1 MVQIQLP
8 EQEKVQVQ
16 GLKVVPSRGKVPLL
30 PHTVREVAGTRKE
43 QTARNRSC
51 IFLVFLS
58 ILFAIV
64 SVKKICDLK
73 EENLRLLQQLAL
85 ERQKDSVLKLA
96 VRDNISPSR
105 FLGHQFTDA
114 EVAEV
119 TEPSQPETQPAS
131 WSINLLVLWSSPEV
145 SVCDMRRLSNIL
157 AQEIY
162 SKGAEEQEETR
173 SPWMDL
179 AENTNEDT
187 EPESEETEDSAESV
201 ESVESEESEESDE
214 VFDEP
219 TISDKDV
226 EDVLLKVIK
235 EMDSDYVDDA
245 WLDKEVEGTSED
257 TNWLTDAAEDYLED
271 NYDYLQDMDGA
282 YDTIELFRDYSE
294 DGEAYDEWYN

>member
-1 MVQIQLP
+1 
-8 EQEKVQVQ
+8 
-16 GLKVVPSRGKVPLL
+16 
-30 PHTVREVAGTRKE
+30 
-43 QTARNRSC
+43 
-51 IFLVFLS
+51 
-58 ILFAIV
+58 
-64 SVKKICDLK
+64 
-73 EENLRLLQQLAL
+73 
-85 ERQKDSVLKLA
+85 
-96 VRDNISPSR
+96 
-105 FLGHQFTDA
+105 
-114 EVAEV
+114 
-119 TEPSQPETQPAS
+119 
-131 WSINLLVLWSSPEV
+131 
-145 SVCDMRRLSNIL
+145 MRRLSHIL

-187 EPESEETEDSAESV
+187 EPESEESED
-201 ESVESEESEESDE
+201 SEESDE

-219 TISDKDV
+219 KISDKDV

-235 EMDSDYVDDA
+235 EMDSDYVDDT